1 MLHPINPPS
10 CVQELLELVLLQ
22 KWMLEFAE
30 ANSAYSDAAFR
41 AFMPNEFVDWIITL
55 RTGSNR
61 GAKIANRFVQ
71 ELTEYVKCPQ
81 PDKSQVLAEF
91 ILDQEYYNRI
101 NDPSFTFSLLPSKS
115 VTHEKAK
122 KCLVEFYEF
131 LGEGYP
137 SVLVGFSP
145 GSDSFAKNSVVTGYV
160 KTNTDIEYVCPCC
173 DNAFTD
179 SSNANEQGYTLEH
192 YFPKSLYPSI
202 CLHPLNLIPM
212 CSGCNSRKGD
222 IDPLAPSSS
231 PVIQVLYT
239 EVFHPLSRP
248 VRNLTFLSFSTASSV
263 PNPMKFIAQ
272 NSPPGYENSIEA
284 YKIMYQIPDRWG
296 INWRRVDNRIT
307 LYVKRALKRIGIP
320 TINDQAFDMAL
331 QEAITELE
339 ENFGKDHLNYPAAK
353 WLAWARINNF
363 NSLIHSFVDP

>member
-1 MLHPINPPS
+1 LGDPSEIMTVLFQTEMPSGIHSTDVLYPITDGTRKLLKAFTNRRTWYVEFRLKQRRENSMLHRLIHD

-137 SVLVGFSP
+137 SVLVGFP
-145 GSDSFAKNSVVTGYV
+145 AQLLQNSVVTGYV
-160 KTNTDIEYVCPCC
+160 NQY
-173 DNAFTD
+173 
-179 SSNANEQGYTLEH
+179 
-192 YFPKSLYPSI
+192 
-202 CLHPLNLIPM
+202 
-212 CSGCNSRKGD
+212 
-222 IDPLAPSSS
+222 
-231 PVIQVLYT
+231 
-239 EVFHPLSRP
+239 
-248 VRNLTFLSFSTASSV
+248 
-263 PNPMKFIAQ
+263 
-272 NSPPGYENSIEA
+272 
-284 YKIMYQIPDRWG
+284 
-296 INWRRVDNRIT
+296 
-307 LYVKRALKRIGIP
+307 
-320 TINDQAFDMAL
+320 
-331 QEAITELE
+331 
-339 ENFGKDHLNYPAAK
+339 
-353 WLAWARINNF
+353 
-363 NSLIHSFVDP
+363 